1 MPKRKAKKELDK
13 ALLSRI
19 EKEMAEPHIAKSA
32 REPEVSQDART
43 APREATDA
51 QLRDIA
57 PSLPGTTAQ
66 GGRH

>member
-1 MPKRKAKKELDK
+1 VPKKKAKKELDK

-32 REPEVSQDART
+32 REREVSQDALP

-51 QLRDIA
+51 QPRDIA
-57 PSLPGTTAQ
+57 PSLPGATAQ